1 MSCNPK
7 ELATVKLFE
16 LLDDD
21 ELNEL
26 AASIDSKNVTAGETL
41 FNAGDFGESLF
52 IVDRGRIELSIRD
65 TTGQK
70 IVVKVAEADDVF
82 GEISM
87 LDNRPRSATATAL
100 TDADLFVL
108 DRDDLLLLFQKK
120 PDAGLNMLAS
130 MGDMMNVVSSTSQRL
145 RPSIPT

>member
-41 FNAGDFGESLF
+41 FNAGDFGESLER
-52 IVDRGRIELSIRD
+52 VQTSL
-65 TTGQK
+65 
-70 IVVKVAEADDVF
+70 DD
-82 GEISM
+82 G
-87 LDNRPRSATATAL
+87 
-100 TDADLFVL
+100 
-108 DRDDLLLLFQKK
+108 
-120 PDAGLNMLAS
+120 AGLDALA
-130 MGDMMNVVSSTSQRL
+130 RL
-145 RPSIPT
+145 RRAFSPT